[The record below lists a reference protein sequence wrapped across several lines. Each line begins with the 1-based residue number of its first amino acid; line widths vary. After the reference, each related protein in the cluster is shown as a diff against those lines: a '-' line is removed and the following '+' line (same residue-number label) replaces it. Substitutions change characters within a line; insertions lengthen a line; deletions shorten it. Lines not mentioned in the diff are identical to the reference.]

1 LTARDLWRLLAV
13 WCAGLAA
20 GAWIPPLLRLPGLL
34 LALGLLHPVRSPR
47 TRRAGGLLLIGL
59 AASLVGAL
67 VFAGPHGQSGPL
79 PSGRRNPDFRPLPL
93 QVGARPESSP
103 RPALVAA
110 PPAGQDPLRSLEAA
124 VLAGRREGLPPDWR
138 IAFRAAGV
146 AHLLAISGLHLG
158 ILTGLLL
165 GLLRLLCLPR
175 PAAALLTAVALAV
188 YVAAVGAP
196 PSALRA
202 GLMTALGLLLWGS
215 GRHPPA
221 GSLLPAALL
230 LLLGTAPA
238 LLASPGF
245 LLSASATGGIVLAL
259 RGFDARLLERAP
271 GRLEAFLRVSL
282 GAQAGVLP
290 AQILFFGTLH
300 PLGWVVNL
308 GAVPLAGL
316 WLPAALAARAA
327 ELLGGWPAAVARAWS
342 DGLGDALVNWVIAA
356 SRLPG
361 ACVPAPGWA
370 ALAALVGLLA
380 WARGGRGR
388 IAAIG
393 LLALIVWSPLLDS
406 GRPRIVFLDVGQG
419 DAVVIETR
427 RPRRTVVV
435 DTGPAWGSY
444 DSGREV
450 VLPYLRARGVQRIDL
465 LVLSHPDSD
474 HLGGAAALVGRLP
487 VGAVVRGDWPG
498 APTGAVAVLE
508 RAAAVTGTPVR
519 TLRAG
524 DVLTLAERAR
534 LEVLAGA
541 DGFSS
546 PGWNDRSLVLRCV
559 LEGLRVLLPGDLEHT
574 GEARLRP
581 WWGYLEAEVLKVAH
595 HGSPDAT
602 SARFLAA
609 VDPALAVVSVGRGN
623 RFGHPDEGLMA
634 RLEASGVSVLRTDR
648 GGAVVLV
655 PATPFTRLAWSV
667 AGPILTACEADSQ
680 EPGRPGQWVTRS
692 GY

>member
-1 LTARDLWRLLAV
+1 MPARDLWRLLAV
-13 WCAGLAA
+13 WCTGLAA
-20 GAWIPPLLRLPGLL
+20 GAWIPPLLRLGALLPAIGLL
-34 LALGLLHPVRSPR
+34 LPVRSPR
-47 TRRAGGLLLIGL
+47 LRRAGGLLLAGL

-67 VFAGPHGQSGPL
+67 TFAGPYGRPAPL
-79 PSGRRNPDFRPLPL
+79 PTGRHNPDFRPLPL
-93 QVGARPESSP
+93 QVGARPESAA
-103 RPALVAA
+103 RPAPAA
-110 PPAGQDPLRSLEAA
+110 LPPDGQDPLRSLERA

-138 IAFRAAGV
+138 IAFRAAGA

-165 GLLRLLCLPR
+165 GLLRLLPIPR
-175 PAAALLTAVALAV
+175 PASALLATAALAL

-202 GLMTALGLLLWGS
+202 GLMTGLGLLLWGS
-215 GRHPPA
+215 GRLPPTD
-221 GSLLPAALL
+221 SLLPAALL
-230 LLLGTAPA
+230 LLLGAAPA

-259 RGFDARLLERAP
+259 RGFETRRLERLG

-290 AQILFFGTLH
+290 AQILCFGTLC

-316 WLPAALAARAA
+316 WLPAVLAARAL
-327 ELLGGWPAAVARAWS
+327 EVLGGWPAAVARAWS
-342 DGLGDALVNWVIAA
+342 DGLGDALVGGVIAV

-370 ALAALVGLLA
+370 AAAALLGLLA

-388 IAAIG
+388 IAALG
-393 LLALIVWSPLLDS
+393 LLALVVWSPLFDP

-435 DTGPAWGSY
+435 DAGPAWGTW

-450 VLPYLRARGVQRIDL
+450 VLPYLRARGVPRIDL
-465 LVLSHPDSD
+465 LVLSHPDND
-474 HLGGAAALVGRLP
+474 HLGGAAALIARFP
-487 VGAVVRGDWPG
+487 VGAVVRGAWPQ
-498 APTGAVAVLE
+498 APTGGVAALE
-508 RAAAVTGTPVR
+508 RVVAATGTPVR
-519 TLRAG
+519 TLQAG
-524 DVLTLAERAR
+524 DVLR
-534 LEVLAGA
+534 LSRHDRMEVLAGA
-541 DGFSS
+541 DTFPGS
-546 PGWNDRSLVLRCV
+546 GWNDRSLVLRCV
-559 LEGLRVLLPGDLEHT
+559 VEGLRVLLPGDLEQA
-574 GEARLRP
+574 GEMRLRP
-581 WWGYLEAEVLKVAH
+581 RWGYLEAEVLKVAH

-602 SARFLAA
+602 SPAFLAG

-623 RFGHPDEGLMA
+623 RFGHPAEALMA
-634 RLEASGVSVLRTDR
+634 RLEDAGVHVLRTDR
-648 GGAVVLV
+648 GGAVVLL

-667 AGPILTACEADSQ
+667 AGPILTACEAETP
-680 EPGRPGQWVTRS
+680 EPGRSERWVSRS